1 MLYSKFKGITS
12 TRSESAISWRKRERE
27 RERILI
33 SPLHKLYPNLTINS
47 CINTEQACIS
57 LLDLSLF
64 QKLSICNNHF
74 YTVWID
80 IYHLQSN
87 KSHSVIHSFNSAL
100 SWWSS
105 IHLLPIV
112 FCYSICTQNNIMI
125 YYWKNDLVIFLL

>member
-12 TRSESAISWRKRERE
+12 TRSESAISWRERERE
-27 RERILI
+27 RERDRQTDRQTDRERQRERADFNQSLAQERERERERADFNQ
-33 SPLHKLYPNLTINS
+33 SLT
-47 CINTEQACIS
+47 QA

-87 KSHSVIHSFNSAL
+87 KSQSVIDSFNSAL
-100 SWWSS
+100 S
-105 IHLLPIV
+105 
-112 FCYSICTQNNIMI
+112 
-125 YYWKNDLVIFLL
+125 

>member
-100 SWWSS
+100 S
-105 IHLLPIV
+105 
-112 FCYSICTQNNIMI
+112 
-125 YYWKNDLVIFLL
+125 